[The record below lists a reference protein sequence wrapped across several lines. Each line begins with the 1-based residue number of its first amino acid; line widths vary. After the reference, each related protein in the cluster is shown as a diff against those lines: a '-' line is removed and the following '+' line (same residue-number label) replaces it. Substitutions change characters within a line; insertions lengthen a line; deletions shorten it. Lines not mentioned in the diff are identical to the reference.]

1 MKRVVIT
8 MVGLLIGAHL
18 LTEAA
23 SISAKLWPSVM
34 AEKVNLFYV
43 DGFAME
49 RWWYV
54 KMTCDDLLLVVTY
67 FVLARVAYRYSI
79 KLFMIAC
86 VFSLYHLID
95 GYMFWYN
102 YKQSHW
108 LYWALMASVILSILL
123 LIIPFKVSG
132 KYKSMV

>member
-1 MKRVVIT
+1 MRRIVIT
-8 MVGLLIGAHL
+8 LVVLLITGHL

-23 SISAKLWPSVM
+23 SIASMISPALM
-34 AEKVNLFYV
+34 EQKVNLFYTG
-43 DGFAME
+43 GFEME

-54 KMTCDDLLLVVTY
+54 KMTCDDLLLVITY
-67 FVLARVAYRYSI
+67 FCLARIAYQYSI

-86 VFSLYHLID
+86 VFTLYHTID

-108 LYWALMASVILSILL
+108 LYWALLASVILSILL
-123 LIIPFKVSG
+123 LILPFKVSG